1 MHLFQQFMMSFKKA
15 SLTTYRND
23 VLQSFSVG
31 PEGSP
36 KNGSLQWRPSTVNI
50 KMKCPDMHGIMQ
62 TGILHIQI
70 PFQPKNSTE
79 RLKPR
84 IHVFMFNV
92 VPGAGGPIFD
102 Q

>member
-1 MHLFQQFMMSFKKA
+1 M
-15 SLTTYRND
+15 
-23 VLQSFSVG
+23 
-31 PEGSP
+31 
-36 KNGSLQWRPSTVNI
+36 
-50 KMKCPDMHGIMQ
+50 
-62 TGILHIQI
+62 IQI